1 MKPRNRL
8 PPWQRRLGAAC
19 ALLLPVSGAAWL
31 WLHFMVAAE
40 GLPHPAEA
48 WAMKL
53 HGGAAMAAL
62 FVFGALAGGHLRHG
76 WQLTQRH
83 GRGLRGQRRLGL
95 VLAMLAALLAA
106 SGYALYYWV
115 PEGARDAVGWAHA
128 GTGFA
133 MLLLVAVHRRQRH
146 S

>member
-1 MKPRNRL
+1 MKPLNRL
-8 PPWQRRLGAAC
+8 PPWQRRLGAASG
-19 ALLLPVSGAAWL
+19 LLLLASGAAWL
-31 WLHFMVAAE
+31 GLHFVVAAE
-40 GLPHPAEA
+40 GLPHPGEA

-53 HGGAAMAAL
+53 HGAAAMLAL

-83 GRGLRGQRRLGL
+83 GHGLRRQRGLG
-95 VLAMLAALLAA
+95 VALAGLAALLAA
-106 SGYALYYWV
+106 SGHALYYWV

-128 GTGFA
+128 GAGFA
-133 MLLLVAVHRRQRH
+133 MALLLLVHRRRR